1 MTESLQSMLY
11 RRLDEAPEERALGW
25 YDPSGK
31 TAWTTVQ
38 ELMSRASGCAA
49 RLNDAGLR
57 AGEVCLLVLPSEQG
71 AATLV
76 VSALVAGAVPL
87 LIAPPVLQGVHST
100 LLQTLQHTIRKTEAP
115 VVVLPSALAGLAD
128 QLPRRRAARPLP
140 PAALLACCAG

>member
-49 RLNDAGLR
+49 RLHDAEDR
-57 AGEVCLLVLPSEQG
+57 SAGG
-71 AATLV
+71 R
-76 VSALVAGAVPL
+76 
-87 LIAPPVLQGVHST
+87 PPVDPGWT
-100 LLQTLQHTIRKTEAP
+100 C
-115 VVVLPSALAGLAD
+115 
-128 QLPRRRAARPLP
+128 RAAAPASRHALP
-140 PAALLACCAG
+140 PWRVSVGWCAGGGVASDQPNRHGYCRDG